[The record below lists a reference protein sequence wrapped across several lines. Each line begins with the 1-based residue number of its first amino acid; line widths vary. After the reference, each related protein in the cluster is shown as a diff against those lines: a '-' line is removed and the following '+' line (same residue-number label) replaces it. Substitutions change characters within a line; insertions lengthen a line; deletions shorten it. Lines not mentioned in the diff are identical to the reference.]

1 MDTTQRIIGA
11 VLGTT
16 LLGAAA
22 IPASAAPPQD
32 RLTKGDTAFVDV
44 AAATVW
50 VEPNTGRP
58 IDKPSKTNPVDLDQ
72 WNANMQNTETR
83 RWLTGKLETQAVLG
97 SEVEV
102 DQVKGKWAKVVVL
115 DQATPRDERGYP
127 GWVPVDQLTE
137 NDDFGA
143 MAETKD
149 RAVVTDRKVH
159 LGLRPGDDSGM
170 EVSFNTELPVVAESG
185 DDRRVALPDGS
196 RAWLDED
203 SIDVYAPG
211 EEPAAPSGE
220 DLVETGERFLGLRYL
235 WAGVSAW
242 GFDCSGFTYT
252 IHRAHGID
260 IPRDAGDQAEVGQ
273 DVAEEDLQ
281 AGDLLFF
288 AQPGGTGSVHH
299 VGMYIGDGKMIHA
312 PNAEESVSIVDWQV
326 WDENNEFSGAKRM
339 SD

>member
-1 MDTTQRIIGA
+1 MDTTRIIGA

-22 IPASAAPPQD
+22 VPAAAAPPAD
-32 RLTKGDTAFVDV
+32 ELEAGDTAFVDV

-50 VEPNTGRP
+50 VEPGTNRG
-58 IDKPSKTNPVDLDQ
+58 IDKPSMTDPVDLDA
-72 WNANMQNTETR
+72 WNDSMQDTETR

-102 DQVKGKWAKVVVL
+102 DEVSGDWAKIVVL

-127 GWVPVDQLTE
+127 GWVPVDQLSESEVFTGLTE
-137 NDDFGA
+137 A
-143 MAETKD
+143 KD

-159 LGLRPGDDSGM
+159 LGRRPGDDSGM

-185 DDRRVALPDGS
+185 DHRRVALPDGS

-203 SIDVYAPG
+203 SIDVYGPG
-211 EEPAAPSGE
+211 EQPPAPSGA

-260 IPRDAGDQAEVGQ
+260 IPRDAGDQAEVGE
-273 DVAEEDLQ
+273 DVAVEDL
-281 AGDLLFF
+281 AKGDLLFF
-288 AQPGGTGSVHH
+288 AEPGGTGSVHH

-326 WDENNEFSGAKRM
+326 WDEDNEFSGAKRM
-339 SD
+339 S